1 MGIMQGTL
9 PYASCANLASEA
21 LPAEVV
27 PIDVSDDS
35 LPDAGDASAQ
45 GPAADS
51 ASSEGERDLIAGRLF
66 GSANDAFLR
75 PDPTLLAMAGKL
87 IAQQG
92 SMRCPSPLSAPVE
105 LTLAAE
111 VVASVAIGG
120 SARPG
125 EKNSPQEG
133 LLCSSPGSKN
143 EVMRVFDSHDPDR
156 ITRFLVSHFSKNSTA
171 DLNTLMNDSKYR
183 DQTQVPLL
191 RALEHKNAEV
201 RRNAARYL
209 CWRLENDP
217 AMADVLAAR
226 LNDPDVWVRL
236 TIAGHLAERRDIRAI
251 PHFVEILSEGRI
263 DNMPSN
269 WNEAVGPL
277 IKALDHSNAN
287 VQQHA
292 AYLLGKGSYLDAA
305 DALAAHLNDPDPKTA
320 SAMLRA
326 LGKLGDLRAVGPLI
340 EGLSQRNDRPTF
352 GFGRTTSSMKNHPLA
367 KIPEAIG
374 PLIEALDHPSA
385 NTRYWAA
392 MFLKE
397 VGGERVMEA
406 LAAHATDTDLIVRQ
420 QIVYILATLGDERA
434 IPHLL
439 EFRSHEDEN
448 VSRRAFNCLYEYS
461 GSIKP
466 LLHALDHANEHVRA
480 NSAEVLIRRWNRCN
494 DEKER
499 ASLLREISNKV
510 NTLSPERRQEAAARF
525 LDAGM
530 TLSLS
535 GTPEKGTR
543 QRLEKI
549 VEKMAREL
557 SKRLGLGRIGSVVDA
572 NFDGYGEWSPGIMRM
587 NMGFSLA
594 LTLDSVMAI
603 IRIEEFSD
611 QRQSDLMLRALNF
624 VVHHEIAHLVIFNSQ
639 RFNLPG
645 DNPHSSINA
654 DKYPAFTQAEVSGE
668 ASEIEID
675 GMAFDIGR
683 RVYVHGD
690 GDVMFDEQTREVISI
705 RAALAF
711 FVLVIDRHTSGEHHI
726 SNEVMARFVAVMGE
740 MSESKAISL
749 KTQEELKELTER
761 YRNTVL
767 AGADATQR
775 GELVRQFEALVKDYR
790 GIFREAADVRI
801 GV

>member
-305 DALAAHLNDPDPKTA
+305 DALAAHLNDPDPKT
-320 SAMLRA
+320 
-326 LGKLGDLRAVGPLI
+326 
-340 EGLSQRNDRPTF
+340 
-352 GFGRTTSSMKNHPLA
+352 
-367 KIPEAIG
+367 
-374 PLIEALDHPSA
+374 
-385 NTRYWAA
+385 
-392 MFLKE
+392 
-397 VGGERVMEA
+397 
-406 LAAHATDTDLIVRQ
+406 
-420 QIVYILATLGDERA
+420 
-434 IPHLL
+434 
-439 EFRSHEDEN
+439 
-448 VSRRAFNCLYEYS
+448 
-461 GSIKP
+461 
-466 LLHALDHANEHVRA
+466 
-480 NSAEVLIRRWNRCN
+480 
-494 DEKER
+494 
-499 ASLLREISNKV
+499 
-510 NTLSPERRQEAAARF
+510 
-525 LDAGM
+525 
-530 TLSLS
+530 
-535 GTPEKGTR
+535 
-543 QRLEKI
+543 
-549 VEKMAREL
+549 
-557 SKRLGLGRIGSVVDA
+557 
-572 NFDGYGEWSPGIMRM
+572 
-587 NMGFSLA
+587 
-594 LTLDSVMAI
+594 
-603 IRIEEFSD
+603 
-611 QRQSDLMLRALNF
+611 
-624 VVHHEIAHLVIFNSQ
+624 
-639 RFNLPG
+639 
-645 DNPHSSINA
+645 
-654 DKYPAFTQAEVSGE
+654 
-668 ASEIEID
+668 
-675 GMAFDIGR
+675 
-683 RVYVHGD
+683 
-690 GDVMFDEQTREVISI
+690 
-705 RAALAF
+705 
-711 FVLVIDRHTSGEHHI
+711 
-726 SNEVMARFVAVMGE
+726 
-740 MSESKAISL
+740 
-749 KTQEELKELTER
+749 
-761 YRNTVL
+761 
-767 AGADATQR
+767 
-775 GELVRQFEALVKDYR
+775 
-790 GIFREAADVRI
+790 
-801 GV
+801 